1 MGSGYTT
8 PPQGEYGELMRLLG
22 EMQRRLAELET
33 PTGTSVNS
41 LVAQVQEAIANIT
54 STVTAAI
61 AANSY
66 TKTEIDTKIASPGA
80 ITPTSVA
87 ATGALSGTTLTTTGD
102 AQVGGQLRAPDAVTN
117 VITSPRYSMWIETGT
132 GRLGNTS
139 SSRRYK
145 QDIADAQIDVDAFL
159 SVVPFVFHYI
169 AEVRKRDD
177 PTFEEYVGPDYV
189 VADEYGLMA
198 EDLHAAGMTPWVYY
212 DAEGRPDSVNYTML
226 VVPLLAAA
234 RAERAARIQVEEQ
247 LAALT
252 ERVRRIEEGTR

>member
-1 MGSGYTT
+1 MK
-8 PPQGEYGELMRLLG
+8 LLG

-61 AANSY
+61 SVNSY
-66 TKTEIDTKIASPGA
+66 TKAQIDAKVASPGA
-80 ITPTSVA
+80 ISPATVTTS
-87 ATGALSGTTLTTTGD
+87 GD
-102 AQVGGQLRAPDAVTN
+102 VQVGGQLRAPDAVTN

-145 QDIADAQIDVDAFL
+145 QDITDAEIDLDEFL

-177 PTFEEYVGPDYV
+177 PDFEEYVGPDYV

-198 EDLHAAGMTPWVYY
+198 EDLHSAGMTPWVYY

-234 RAERAARIQVEEQ
+234 RAERDARQRVEEQ
-247 LAALT
+247 LHALT
-252 ERVRRIEEGTR
+252 ERVLRIEEGI

>member
-8 PPQGEYGELMRLLG
+8 PPQGEYGELMKLLG
-22 EMQRRLAELET
+22 EVQRRLAELET

-61 AANSY
+61 SANSY
-66 TKTEIDTKIASPGA
+66 TKTQIDTKVANPGA
-80 ITPTSVA
+80 ISPTTVS
-87 ATGALSGTTLTTTGD
+87 TSGD
-102 AQVGGQLRAPDAVTN
+102 VQVGGQLRAPDAVTN

-145 QDIADAQIDVDAFL
+145 QDITDAAIDVDEFL
-159 SVVPFVFHYI
+159 SVIPFVFHYV

-177 PTFEEYVGPDYV
+177 PTFDEYVGPEYV

-234 RAERAARIQVEEQ
+234 RAERAARDRVEEQ
-247 LAALT
+247 LRALT
-252 ERVRRIEEGTR
+252 ERVLRLEEGI

>member
-8 PPQGEYGELMRLLG
+8 PPQGEYGELMKLLG
-22 EMQRRLAELET
+22 ETQRRLAELET

-87 ATGALSGTTLTTTGD
+87 ATGALSGTTLTTSGD
-102 AQVGGQLRAPDAVTN
+102 TQVGGQLRAPDAVTN

-212 DAEGRPDSVNYTML
+212 DAEGRSDSVNYTML

-234 RAERAARIQVEEQ
+234 RAERAARERVEEE
-247 LAALT
+247 LRALT
-252 ERVRRIEEGTR
+252 ERVLRLEEGI